1 MGRVFDIR
9 LTGLHE
15 PFVVHAD
22 PQEEDLLD
30 LRLRRLL
37 RTWRKKRYALGTA
50 PLRAELDAAVM
61 NDIGANTMELA
72 AVEGGDFTY
81 TGCGKLLAAAM
92 GVDPVGTRTSAY
104 PSVIAK
110 AFLSLYNLGLK
121 TRVPY
126 GVRYAPLQP
135 NRVDHWHRLIV
146 PIRSEAASGS
156 GYLVCGIPFQHS

>member
-9 LTGLHE
+9 LTGLAE

-22 PQEEDLLD
+22 PQEENLID

-37 RTWRKKRYALGTA
+37 RTWRRKRFALGTL
-50 PLRAELDAAVM
+50 PMRDELDAGVM
-61 NDIGANTMELA
+61 SDVAASTMELS
-72 AVEGGDFTY
+72 AVEGGDFAY
-81 TGCGKLLAAAM
+81 TRCGGLLADAM
-92 GVDPVGTRTSAY
+92 GTNPVGTRTTSY
-104 PSVIAK
+104 PSPIAK

-126 GVRYAPLQP
+126 GVRYAPPQP

-156 GYLVCGIPFQHS
+156 GYLVCGIPFQRS

>member
-1 MGRVFDIR
+1 MGRAFDIR
-9 LTGLHE
+9 LTGLRE

-37 RTWRKKRYALGTA
+37 RTWRKKRYALGMP
-50 PLRAELDAAVM
+50 PLRAELDAGVM
-61 NDIGANTMELA
+61 TDIGANTMELA

-81 TGCGKLLAAAM
+81 TSCGKLLAAAM

-104 PSVIAK
+104 PSPIAK

-126 GVRYAPLQP
+126 GVRYSLPQSTTI
-135 NRVDHWHRLIV
+135 DHWHRLIV

-156 GYLVCGIPFQHS
+156 GYLVCGIPFQRS